1 MKQMCDKVVK
11 NKVFSILRLPPFLG
25 PKYLDVLTDYRIS
38 YDGLD
43 PRVVPHVTMGFK
55 GVRTWQKSWPG

>member
-1 MKQMCDKVVK
+1 MDRVDYKL
-11 NKVFSILRLPPFLG
+11 IGL
-25 PKYLDVLTDYRIS
+25 VLVEYRIS

-55 GVRTWQKSWPG
+55 GVRIWQKSWPGK